1 MNIMRRGKMSCL
13 DLRILAR
20 RLRWMFP
27 ALVLIISFGFTGSLF
42 GQQPEDRLYVVSHV
56 DVFPPHAEECVKL
69 LEQFETESPQEPF
82 ESGDRLG
89 QGSVRLEVLQESE
102 HQNHFTIV
110 EVWQTR
116 QAFEAHNAS
125 EHTKPFRHKL
135 FRWLGS
141 PDEESFNRVP

>member
-1 MNIMRRGKMSCL
+1 MSWT

-27 ALVLIISFGFTGSLF
+27 ALVLIISFGFTGALF

-56 DVFPPHAEECVKL
+56 DVFPPHAAECVKL
-69 LEQFETESPQEPF
+69 LEQFETESRQDP
-82 ESGDRLG
+82 GA
-89 QGSVRLEVLQESE
+89 VRFEVLQESE
-102 HQNHFTIV
+102 HPNHFTIV

-125 EHTKPFRHKL
+125 EHTKLFRNKL
-135 FRWLGS
+135 FPWLGS
-141 PDEESFNRVP
+141 PYDERFNRLPR